1 MPNRVKERKG
11 SGFVTFRTSSIA
23 RILAFGLAVGF
34 SAASAARAAEP
45 VDSRALP
52 APGARG
58 EMPVATD
65 VRVGGNDKQTRF
77 VIDLSQKIDLAAF
90 TLADPYRVVVDL
102 PQVTFKLPA
111 KAGEHGRGLV
121 KAFRYGLIMQ
131 GGSRIVLDTKGPV
144 RVDKAFTIAAAGG
157 QPARLVLDLAATD
170 RDSFL
175 RNIAL
180 NSKPPRAATHSN
192 DAPPKDT
199 GDPRPLI
206 VLDPGHGGIDTGT
219 KGLNGENEKDVVLA
233 FAQSLRD
240 RLSRSGKYR
249 VALTRDD
256 DTFIPLNERVRF
268 ARQRGAA
275 LFISIHADSI
285 PRREGQAE
293 GATLYTLS
301 EHASDA
307 EAARLAEAENR
318 ADVIAGVDLTA
329 EPDDVANI
337 LVDLAQRETKTFSLQ
352 FARSAVAELKS
363 TARLHKNPMKA
374 AGFVVLRAPDVPS
387 VLVELGYMS
396 TKDDLKLLTSPAWRA
411 KTADALAQGVDTFFG
426 ARMAGAGGGGR

>member
-1 MPNRVKERKG
+1 M
-11 SGFVTFRTSSIA
+11 TFRTLSIA
-23 RILAFGLAVGF
+23 VVLAAGLGTGLLT
-34 SAASAARAAEP
+34 ASPARAAEG

-52 APGARG
+52 AAGSSQETPA
-58 EMPVATD
+58 ATD
-65 VRVGGNDKQTRF
+65 VRVGGDDKQTRF
-77 VIDLSQKIDLAAF
+77 VLDLTQKIDLAAF
-90 TLADPYRVVVDL
+90 TLADPYRVVIDI
-102 PQVTFKLPA
+102 PQVIFKLPA
-111 KAGEHGRGLV
+111 KAGDQSRGLV

-131 GGSRIVLDTKGPV
+131 GGSRIVLDVKGPV
-144 RVDKAFTIAAAGG
+144 RIDKAFTLAATDG

-175 RNIAL
+175 RTIAL
-180 NSKPPRAATHSN
+180 ANKPARPAARSN
-192 DAPPKDT
+192 EPPAKDD
-199 GDPRPLI
+199 DPRPLI

-219 KGLNGENEKDVVLA
+219 KGLNGENEKDIVLA
-233 FAQSLRD
+233 FAQTLRD
-240 RLSRSGKYR
+240 KLTATNKYR
-249 VALTRDD
+249 VVLTRDD

-275 LFISIHADSI
+275 LFISVHADSL
-285 PRREGQAE
+285 PKREGQAE
-293 GATLYTLS
+293 GATVYTLS

-352 FARSAVAELKS
+352 FARSAVNELKS
-363 TARLHKNPMKA
+363 TARLHKHPLKS

-396 TKDDLKLLTSPAWRA
+396 TRDDLKQLTSPAWRD
-411 KTADALAQGVDTFFG
+411 KTADALMQAVDAFFG
-426 ARMAGAGGGGR
+426 PRIAAGANGRAR